1 MFTSLLS
8 SPRRR
13 GRTGGVKI
21 RRMPVLFVRREDGTV
36 VAARRRV
43 GSAAAAIGEWL
54 PGGGGST
61 AARLP
66 DAGGDTI
73 KSVSLFWRWLSRLC
87 NGIVLAWPML
97 LLLIWLPLLLLVR
110 KSVAAIVAIDDA
122 VLEARDGGA
131 LTFIAT

>member
-1 MFTSLLS
+1 MWLMASRARPRPASSAAPHEDDAPNKDPPAEPADSMFTSLLS

-73 KSVSLFWRWLSRLC
+73 KSVSLF
-87 NGIVLAWPML
+87 
-97 LLLIWLPLLLLVR
+97 
-110 KSVAAIVAIDDA
+110 
-122 VLEARDGGA
+122 
-131 LTFIAT
+131 